1 MPSIAKGDK
10 SMEGSSITPEQIA
23 HDLALS
29 YGLYFSLK
37 NDDSIVN
44 PDGYLANYK
53 RDYKEFLKLL
63 TE

>member
-1 MPSIAKGDK
+1 
-10 SMEGSSITPEQIA
+10 MEGSSITPEQIA

-37 NDDSIVN
+37 NDDSIIN